1 MRPVIRSPFT
11 LFFVRVAL
19 ILETEEEGAYTA

>member
-1 MRPVIRSPFT
+1 MRPVILSLFT

-19 ILETEEEGAYTA
+19 ILETEEEGAYIA